1 MKIEAVLF
9 DIYGTLLF
17 VLEESI
23 KVRREIISDFLK
35 TWGIDADPETISLA
49 SAHRMIEF
57 SKGEFEDVCEYF
69 GAVISDI
76 TGQDAFD
83 DVFLNELVEVGAL
96 ESTAELSPNVIE
108 TLDELKR
115 LGIKLGIVSN
125 SPCFYAMRDLEA
137 IGIRDYFDAFGVSS
151 RWGIIKPDPEIFL
164 KAASSLGVEP
174 QNILV
179 VGNDPVDDIR
189 GAKLSGMRSALL
201 AKPVEGIWS
210 TSRVVFGASEE
221 DLVCEP
227 DYIIEDTVEILTI
240 IERERSQDI

>member
-23 KVRREIISDFLK
+23 KIRSKIISDFLK
-35 TWGIDADPETISLA
+35 AWDIDADPEAISLA

-76 TGQDAFD
+76 TGQDEFD
-83 DVFLNELVEVGAL
+83 DTFLNELVEVGAL
-96 ESTAELSPNVIE
+96 ESEARLFPGVCE
-108 TLDELKR
+108 TLDQLKKR
-115 LGIKLGIVSN
+115 GIKLGIVSN

-137 IGIRDYFDAFGVSS
+137 VGIRDYFDAFGVSS

-189 GAKLSGMRSALL
+189 GARLAGMRSALL
-201 AKPVEGIWS
+201 ARPVEGIWS
-210 TSRVVFGASEE
+210 TSRVVFGESEE
-221 DLVCEP
+221 DLICEP

>member
-1 MKIEAVLF
+1 MEIKAVLF

-23 KVRREIISDFLK
+23 RMRSEIISDFLK
-35 TWGIDADPETISLA
+35 EQGIDTDPETISLT

-57 SKGEFEDVCEYF
+57 SRGEFDDVCEYF

-76 TGQDAFD
+76 TGRGEFDDAF
-83 DVFLNELVEVGAL
+83 LKGLVEVGAL
-96 ESTAELSPNVIE
+96 ESEAELSPNVIE
-108 TLDELKR
+108 TLDELKG

-137 IGIRDYFDAFGVSS
+137 LGIRDYFDALGVSS
-151 RWGIIKPDPEIFL
+151 RWGITKPDPEIFL

-174 QNILV
+174 QKILV
-179 VGNDPVDDIR
+179 VGNDPVDDVE

-201 AKPVEGIWS
+201 LNSIDGMWS
-210 TSRVVFGASEE
+210 THRTVFGESEDE
-221 DLVCEP
+221 VDFEP
-227 DYIIEDTVEILTI
+227 DYIIDDIGEILTI
-240 IERERSQDI
+240 IQSERSQDI